1 MLFTPTFA
9 VLFVG
14 YSAAL
19 LALLLAIAQMRGL
32 SRWSAAGTALSLAL
46 ILALTA
52 PVGAVVGDWAGA
64 ANAFVHRFTDVGVL
78 VQALAD
84 VNREA
89 ERQANV
95 LLFIPAGLAGALLTR
110 SFVPVACALSGL
122 SWLIE
127 LIQSMSTT
135 RFGGAEDWVYNT
147 TGAVIGVVVAALW
160 QLANHTGDEPPAA
173 DTTVP
178 PATLPHRGGA
188 EPARGTR

>member
-1 MLFTPTFA
+1 MLLPPSFV

-14 YSAAL
+14 YAAAL
-19 LALLLAIAQMRGL
+19 LVLLVLLLAIARARGL
-32 SRWSAAGTALSLAL
+32 DRWWAAGTAVSLAV

-52 PVGAVVGDWAGA
+52 PVGALVDDWAGA
-64 ANAFVHRFTDVGVL
+64 ADAFAHRFTDPGVL

-84 VNREA
+84 VHLNA

-110 SFVPVACALSGL
+110 SFVPVAVALSGL

-135 RFGGAEDWVYNT
+135 RYGAAEDWVYNT
-147 TGAVIGVVVAALW
+147 TGALIGVMVAALW
-160 QLANHTGDEPPAA
+160 RLATRSREETPAE
-173 DTTVP
+173 DTTIRL
-178 PATLPHRGGA
+178 PAV
-188 EPARGTR
+188 PARGAR